1 MAHPVVTHRVQ
12 ESGGPPAPPA
22 RPCAHA
28 TSEPR
33 LLPLLLPIIILG
45 GLAMLHVVSLARLSM
60 LECESRRL
68 ERLVLEQAMRR
79 GELMRERARLTNTG
93 VLFDYAV
100 THGMVSPA
108 CVQPVKVGVL
118 PAKRV
123 YWALPGETANGSFPA
138 SGQVGLLDEAG
149 GAGPRLQ

>member
-1 MAHPVVTHRVQ
+1 MPVLIIGITAAAHQAWSANIFSTVGDMFPRKAIATITGIGGMA
-12 ESGGPPAPPA
+12 GGV
-22 RPCAHA
+22 
-28 TSEPR
+28 SSF
-33 LLPLLLPIIILG
+33 IINK
-45 GLAMLHVVSLARLSM
+45 AS
-60 LECESRRL
+60 
-68 ERLVLEQAMRR
+68 
-79 GELMRERARLTNTG
+79 G

-100 THGMVSPA
+100 THGMVSPT

-123 YWALPGETANGSFPA
+123 YWALPGETTNGSFPA